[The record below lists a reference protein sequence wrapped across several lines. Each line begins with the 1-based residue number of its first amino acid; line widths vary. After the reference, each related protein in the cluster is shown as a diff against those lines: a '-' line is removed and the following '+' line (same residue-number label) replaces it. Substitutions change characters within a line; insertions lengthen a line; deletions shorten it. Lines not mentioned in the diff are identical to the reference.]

1 MKFKDESSVLRILL
15 SLANYHITYTEF
27 QLAHISFVNS
37 FYCSQTRK
45 EYITKLLRLYN
56 PHKQKNYRQEKDKLE
71 FQSFQSITLK
81 QTFFLHFQIKTRII
95 NASKNRF
102 TPVMIPVL
110 NCLLKTLYI
119 LIFHQILT
127 SNPNACGS
135 IPLLKYRCQRE

>member
-1 MKFKDESSVLRILL
+1 MRILL
-15 SLANYHITYTEF
+15 SLTNYHITYTEF

-45 EYITKLLRLYN
+45 EYITKLLGYTIHTNRRITDRKKIN
-56 PHKQKNYRQEKDKLE
+56 LE
-71 FQSFQSITLK
+71 FLSFQSITLK

-119 LIFHQILT
+119 LIFHQILI

>member
-1 MKFKDESSVLRILL
+1 MKFKDLSSVLRILL

-56 PHKQKNYRQEKDKLE
+56 PHKQKNYRQEKDKPRI
-71 FQSFQSITLK
+71 FVFSK
-81 QTFFLHFQIKTRII
+81 HHAQTDIFLHFQIKTRII

>member
-1 MKFKDESSVLRILL
+1 MKLKDYSSVLRILL
-15 SLANYHITYTEF
+15 SLSNYHITYTEF

-56 PHKQKNYRQEKDKLE
+56 PHKQKNYRQEKDKPRI
-71 FQSFQSITLK
+71 FVFSK
-81 QTFFLHFQIKTRII
+81 HHAQTDISLHFQIKTRII